1 MNDNHKLVP
10 IGEIIKPHG
19 IKGELKIILYNEES
33 RTLQKNKLVFLGE
46 NNFLKFKV
54 EKTSYSLKKNRIKF
68 FEINSKEDAESLRG
82 KLINIYRSDLPDL
95 KKDEFYLN
103 DLVNFRIVDKSN
115 NDYGVVKEVLHLPA
129 NDVLSVFYSNQE
141 YLVPMIDD
149 VIIMIDIDS
158 KKIII
163 NPIKGLF

>member
-54 EKTSYSLKKNRIKF
+54 EKTSYCLKKNRIKF

-82 KLINIYRSDLPDL
+82 KLINIYRSDLPEL

>member
-95 KKDEFYLN
+95 KKNEFYLN

>member
-82 KLINIYRSDLPDL
+82 KLINIYRSDLPEL